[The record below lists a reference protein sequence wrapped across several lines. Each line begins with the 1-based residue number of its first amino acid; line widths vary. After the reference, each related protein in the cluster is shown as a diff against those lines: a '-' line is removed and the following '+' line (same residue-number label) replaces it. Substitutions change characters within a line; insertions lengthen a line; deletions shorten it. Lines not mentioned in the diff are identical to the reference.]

1 MLPSITDNIELRLTI
16 EDVLS
21 YFKAKPSAQQVDA
34 PRLTRHFC
42 PFRRCQ
48 GDKRPHFVIE
58 HEKRVDAFGKKIAE
72 GQHVN
77 KDAVVKV
84 YWRCDHSHV
93 EGYGVLSLIAAIQG
107 YSSDLSKLTRDQ
119 WVDTIRTGADIAGLP
134 TTELDR
140 EAVNGWLKV
149 YPPQSRWQIRIADS
163 FNAEAFR
170 ALALDGMDG
179 VPAKQI
185 AKTMHEQFGLWQV
198 ERYTMAGCY
207 PNGDHSSADLF
218 KSYERRAHSLFP
230 IFVFA
235 YDWQT
240 GAVLT
245 ENPEK
250 REDKWVGR
258 IVLPCFVRQRGED
271 FDWRSDMWVVF
282 NSDEPKADLREW
294 NQRVTLFGDADAME
308 VAESQNAGDVA
319 SRIGEEIERQI
330 EVEDEDEDEEA
341 ETTKGFATKAE
352 STKGFATKAEG
363 TKGKKGKKK
372 SAVKKVDIAATEL
385 RLNKCV
391 LCRRPLD
398 GVSVYLWLNYP
409 RVRFAK
415 DGEVTDY
422 YARKF
427 WHVAWLKGDDYV
439 LNPWENIMLKR
450 IATDTF
456 ELFGNARNE
465 ISMANANAMRYDYLR
480 LCMLPT
486 SMSEMDPVDGGCGM
500 RHTPHT
506 PLDFFRYYRPTMDES
521 VRNNMLVGSDVG
533 VKALMLQKEL
543 NGSSSLKPFT
553 RIEKSRKKVG
563 EKNYSYEINMA
574 ATWQMMAN
582 KGYCRSI
589 PAGSRSTIG
598 QCYRIDGHF
607 VYELDAASVMAD
619 MRKSLEDFA
628 KDKAMDDVDDAE
640 MMMNAMLKCKDLQYD
655 RNITK
660 LPLMAMP
667 KSESYGPELDYFFFR
682 NGALEITPTS
692 ITFRKYEDLDF
703 LIYRTQIMPFD
714 YQPPFFGNRSPISIR
729 INPEYQKRKEAYEA
743 ARRAGQLSR
752 EELYDMNQRLK
763 DFAVVGQWDITIKP
777 SYEHIDERIIVP
789 GSIRNDEQH
798 NEWLRWWPFLRLLR
812 CFANEDWQK
821 EEDGQFTDGDR
832 QALTAR
838 MANLMFTVGRCIY
851 RYHDNIQYMPFFLEN
866 TVDREGKAQGGSGKS
881 MLVQQFL
888 GFARHILQVNAKNMS
903 RTEDFANFFSGFVP
917 HFHDVVHIEDFPKM
931 AIDPFFNYATGRFEY
946 RQKYADVQHMDHS
959 ESPMV
964 VFTSNFVVQSTDE
977 SALGRIQFGGMSHY
991 FSREVETYNKE
1002 GRTLDTIDPDFCYD
1016 PQACTPEQRGQVIYT
1031 LAKCVQFCMNATAMK
1046 VKVAVPGNDLLE
1058 RLSRT
1063 ELGDTFYDWF
1073 TEFLERPYI
1082 YNAPISIN
1090 EIFNEYRKYY
1100 DPSKAR
1106 FDSVS
1111 RTKFYEGMQK
1121 YCSKPAHGVVFMG
1134 IKSLLS
1140 PSEVTRSRKRST
1152 DGTEKSYIRKGSSWF
1167 TRTFVDSDGKVHHA
1181 RVLSKNAG
1189 DNSVTGGAV
1198 WFSRRGEELPTSEEF
1213 VRMLDE
1219 FCSKPDPAPI
1229 LDADGNPITEEQYS
1243 QWTMLN
1249 TEEEAEAIRKAG
1261 GMRRI
1266 VQTTNMASSLP
1277 AGASPDGGIFPSEAQ
1292 PSEPY
1297 PF

>member
-1 MLPSITDNIELRLTI
+1 MLPTITDNIESRLTI

-21 YFKAKPSAQQVDA
+21 YYKAKPSAQQLDA
-34 PRLTRHFC
+34 PRITRHFC

-58 HEKRVDAFGKKIAE
+58 HEKRVDVYGKKITD
-72 GQHVN
+72 GQHIN

-84 YWRCDHSHV
+84 HWRCDHSHV
-93 EGYGVLSLIAAIQG
+93 DGYGVLSLIAAIQG
-107 YSSDLSKLTRDQ
+107 YNSDLSQLTRNQ
-119 WVDTIRTGADIAGLP
+119 WVDTITIGASIAGLP
-134 TTELDR
+134 TTELDK

-149 YPPQSRWQIRIADS
+149 YAPQTRWAIRIADDFS
-163 FNAEAFR
+163 ADAYR
-170 ALALDGMDG
+170 ALSIDGMEG
-179 VPAKQI
+179 VSAKHI
-185 AKTMHEQFGLWQV
+185 NKVMHEQFGLWQV

-230 IFVFA
+230 MFVFA
-235 YDWQT
+235 YDWES

-258 IVLPCFVRQRGED
+258 IVLPAFVRQRGED
-271 FDWRSDMWVVF
+271 FDWRNDMWVVF
-282 NSDEPKADLREW
+282 NSDDPKGDMREW
-294 NQRVTLFGDADAME
+294 NMRVSILGDADAME
-308 VAESQNAGDVA
+308 VVAKMNAGEVA
-319 SRIGEEIERQI
+319 DRIGEEVERTYTETDDVVDERTGKTKQEAVEKPIEPQNI
-330 EVEDEDEDEEA
+330 
-341 ETTKGFATKAE
+341 
-352 STKGFATKAEG
+352 
-363 TKGKKGKKK
+363 
-372 SAVKKVDIAATEL
+372 

-391 LCRRPLD
+391 LCRKPLD

-409 RVRFAK
+409 RFRFAK
-415 DGEVTDY
+415 DDGNSSY
-422 YARKF
+422 YAKKF

-439 LNPWENIMLKR
+439 LNPWENMMLKR
-450 IATDTF
+450 IASDTF
-456 ELFGNARNE
+456 ELFGNDRSE

-486 SMSEMDPVDGGCGM
+486 SMSEMDAVDSGCGL

-506 PLDFFRYYRPTMDES
+506 PQDFFRYYRPTMDER

-553 RIEKSRKKVG
+553 RVEKSRKKVG
-563 EKNYSYEINMA
+563 EKNYTYEINMA

-628 KDKAMDDVDDAE
+628 KDKADGNVDDAE

-667 KSESYGPELDYFFFR
+667 KSESYGPDIDYFFFR
-682 NGALEITPTS
+682 NGALEITPS
-692 ITFRKYEDLDF
+692 HITFRKYEDLDF
-703 LIYRTQIMPFD
+703 LIYRSQIMPFD
-714 YQPPFFGNRSPISIR
+714 YNAPFFGSQSPISIR
-729 INPEYQKRKEAYEA
+729 INPEYQKRKDAYEA
-743 ARRAGQLSR
+743 ARREGVLSR

-763 DFAVVGQWDITIKP
+763 DFATVGQWDINIKP
-777 SYEHIDERIIVP
+777 TSEDIDERIIVP
-789 GSIRNDEQH
+789 GIVRNDKDH
-798 NEWLRWWPFLRLLR
+798 NQWLRWWPFLRLIR
-812 CFANEDWQK
+812 CWANEDFQK

-838 MANLMFTVGRCIY
+838 MANLMFTIGRCIY

-888 GFARHILQVNAKNMS
+888 GFARNILQVNAKNMG

-917 HFHDVVHIEDFPKM
+917 HFHDVIHIEDFPKM

-946 RQKYADVQHMDHS
+946 RVKYADVQHMDHS

-1002 GRTLDTIDPDFCYD
+1002 GRSMDTIDPDFCYK
-1016 PQACTPEQRGQVIYT
+1016 PQDCTPEQRGQVIYT
-1031 LAKCVQFCMNATAMK
+1031 LAKCVQFCMNATALK

-1134 IKSLLS
+1134 IKNMLS
-1140 PSEVTRSRKRST
+1140 PSEVTRSRKKST

-1167 TRTFVDSDGKVHHA
+1167 TRTFVDGDGKVHHA

-1198 WFSRRGEELPTSEEF
+1198 WFSRRGEEMPSPKEF
-1213 VRMLDE
+1213 LQMLDDY
-1219 FCSKPDPAPI
+1219 CNQPDPAPI

-1266 VQTTNMASSLP
+1266 VQTTNVPTAPIS
-1277 AGASPDGGIFPSEAQ
+1277 DGGIFPQAPNEAL
-1292 PSEPY
+1292 PNEPY